1 MYDCKTSMGI
11 ISRHQN
17 FIIGKYSAAF
27 ICDQTYYQT
36 LHTALQYASRLS
48 SFWVIYNLSV
58 HFVHHSV
65 TECGKPNVSF

>member
-1 MYDCKTSMGI
+1 MFNAS
-11 ISRHQN
+11 
-17 FIIGKYSAAF
+17 SAPEWA
-27 ICDQTYYQT
+27 IESQT
-36 LHTALQYASRLS
+36 LQTALQYASRPS